1 MIYIRLES
9 VELKGFKSFANKTK
23 IKFDNQITAVV
34 GPNGSGK
41 SNIADAI
48 KWVLGEQSVKSLR
61 GKKMDDVIFQGADE
75 KKPMNMAEVNLS
87 FDNKDRSLSSDYDL
101 VKISRRIFRNGDNEY
116 RLNGKRVRLKDI
128 KELFLDTGIG
138 KEGYSVI
145 GQGRIDEI
153 LNSSNQ
159 ERRNIFEEASG
170 IATHKYRR
178 EESQKK
184 LNKVDEDLEI
194 IQREWEYKN
203 KDKNR
208 LEIEAK
214 NFDKYQQIENS
225 LDEKAYLYYFNKSK
239 TLNDKNKDL
248 LEKIKILKSNQ
259 EEKTREFDK
268 VNESLLPIAENI
280 RNFEKEYEN
289 LSQNIINNEKNI
301 DKNINKI
308 NLDKQKLLYN
318 QKDLERNEKDFKTYD
333 EKIKIYETSLEDQK
347 NKLDQ
352 TKNIIKNL
360 EEKNIELENNK
371 EEKNNLLQD
380 IEKEI
385 KNLEDEDKKLNKI
398 IYDYD
403 IDQKTR
409 MALEK
414 HRSENNRII
423 NEKITI
429 LKDEL
434 SNLNEDLLKT
444 QDEKNNLK

>member
-9 VELKGFKSFANKTK
+9 VELKGFKSFAEKTK

-61 GKKMDDVIFQGADE
+61 GKKMNDVIFQGSDE

-87 FDNKDRSLSSDYDL
+87 FDNKDRALSSDYDL

-116 RLNGKRVRLKDI
+116 RLNGKRVRLKDV

-178 EESQKK
+178 EESLKK
-184 LNKVDEDLEI
+184 LSKVDDDLEI

-203 KDKNR
+203 KDKNK

-214 NFDKYQQIENS
+214 NFDKYHEIEEL
-225 LDEKAYLYYFNKSK
+225 LDEKSFYFYISRSKS
-239 TLNDKNKDL
+239 
-248 LEKIKILKSNQ
+248 LEENNIELTNKIKNIQNLQ
-259 EEKTREFDK
+259 DEKTREFD
-268 VNESLLPIAENI
+268 
-280 RNFEKEYEN
+280 
-289 LSQNIINNEKNI
+289 
-301 DKNINKI
+301 
-308 NLDKQKLLYN
+308 
-318 QKDLERNEKDFKTYD
+318 
-333 EKIKIYETSLEDQK
+333 
-347 NKLDQ
+347 
-352 TKNIIKNL
+352 
-360 EEKNIELENNK
+360 
-371 EEKNNLLQD
+371 
-380 IEKEI
+380 
-385 KNLEDEDKKLNKI
+385 
-398 IYDYD
+398 
-403 IDQKTR
+403 
-409 MALEK
+409 
-414 HRSENNRII
+414 
-423 NEKITI
+423 
-429 LKDEL
+429 
-434 SNLNEDLLKT
+434 
-444 QDEKNNLK
+444 